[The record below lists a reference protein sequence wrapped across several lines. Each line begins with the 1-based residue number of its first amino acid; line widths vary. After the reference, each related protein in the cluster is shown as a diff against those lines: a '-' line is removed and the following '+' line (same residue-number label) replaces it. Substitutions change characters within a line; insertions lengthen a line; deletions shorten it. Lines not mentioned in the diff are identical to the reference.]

1 MTEPGPSLT
10 EALDERDQLLRTAFR
25 LMGTLSDAEDAVQE
39 GYARW
44 FRLTDSEQSQIRS
57 PGAWLTTVVSRICLD
72 QLGSARARREQYVGP
87 WLPEPLPDA
96 LTDPADRVTLDDEVT
111 SAVMVVLESLTP
123 AERVTFVLHD
133 VFALTF
139 DEVAAVVG
147 RTPQACRKLASAAR
161 ADIRER
167 RIREAKPADHDR
179 VVRGFLDACA
189 TGDIDQLLPLLDP
202 NVTLRSD
209 GGGVVRAARHPVHGA
224 DRVARFLLGLLSKE
238 PSLTAEPATIECRT
252 GVVIRR
258 GTDVAAVVTFGVRAA
273 IDEVWIVVNPY
284 KLTAWR

>member
-1 MTEPGPSLT
+1 MSEPGPSLT

-44 FRLTDSEQSQIRS
+44 FRLTDSEQSQIRN

-123 AERVTFVLHD
+123 AERVAFVLHD

-189 TGDIDQLLPLLDP
+189 TGDIERLLPLLDP
-202 NVTLRSD
+202 DVTLRSD

-238 PSLTAEPATIECRT
+238 PSLTAEPTTIECRT

-258 GTDVAAVVTFGVRAA
+258 GTDVAAVVTFGVGAA